1 MTDTE
6 RPKIQF
12 PCPDYYVSVVADTT
26 NGFVSQLET
35 IVLKHCINYDSDSL
49 KVTASKNGKYQSFR
63 FSITA
68 NSEAQLTALHQDLM
82 ATGHVHM
89 VL

>member
-6 RPKIQF
+6 RTKIQF
-12 PCPDYYVSVVADTT
+12 PCAGYHISVVADTT
-26 NGFVSQLET
+26 DGFVSQLEA
-35 IVLKHCINYDSDSL
+35 IILKHCANYDSDSL
-49 KVTASKNGKYQSFR
+49 KVTASKNGRYQSFR

-68 NSEAQLTALHQDLM
+68 YGEAQLTALHEDLM